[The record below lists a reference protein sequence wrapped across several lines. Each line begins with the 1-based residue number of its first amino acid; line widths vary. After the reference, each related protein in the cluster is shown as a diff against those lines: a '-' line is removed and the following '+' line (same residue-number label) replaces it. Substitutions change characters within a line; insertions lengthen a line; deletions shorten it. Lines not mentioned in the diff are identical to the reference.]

1 MRGIAADDG
10 RERKGSMGRKA
21 DESRG
26 QGATARRSS
35 PSRTV
40 VEYVVLAVVAI
51 SVALLIQAFL
61 VKPYRIP
68 SPSMEDTLLVGDRV
82 LADRISWRFS
92 DPQRGDIVVFH
103 PPGPGPV
110 LIKRIVGLP
119 GDTLSLRD
127 GAVYVNGERLTEP
140 YVRREDGSPE
150 PTEPFTKGLPW
161 NLQQPYT
168 VPADSYFMMGDN
180 RTDSADSRDFG
191 PIARDQLVGRAFARY
206 WPVGRIGGLGG

>member
-1 MRGIAADDG
+1 MGTKGAESG
-10 RERKGSMGRKA
+10 RHGTS
-21 DESRG
+21 
-26 QGATARRSS
+26 ARRSS
-35 PSRTV
+35 SSRTV
-40 VEYVVLAVVAI
+40 LEYVVLAIVAI

-110 LIKRIVGLP
+110 LIKRIIGLP
-119 GDTLSLRD
+119 GDTLSLR
-127 GAVYVNGERLTEP
+127 GWAVYVNGERLAEP
-140 YVRREDGSPE
+140 YVRRVDGEVE
-150 PTEPFTKGLPW
+150 PTEPFDLGLPW
-161 NLQQPYT
+161 NLQQPFT
-168 VPADSYFMMGDN
+168 VPAGSYFMMGDN

>member
-1 MRGIAADDG
+1 
-10 RERKGSMGRKA
+10 MGGKA
-21 DESRG
+21 DESSE
-26 QGATARRSS
+26 QGARARRSS

-40 VEYVVLAVVAI
+40 LEYVVLAVVAI
-51 SVALLIQAFL
+51 TVALLIQAFL

-119 GDTLSLRD
+119 GDTLTLRN
-127 GAVYVNGERLTEP
+127 GAVYVNGERLAEP
-140 YVRREDGSPE
+140 YVRRVDGEAE
-150 PTEPFTKGLPW
+150 PTEPFDLGLPW
-161 NLQQPYT
+161 NLQQSYT

-191 PIARDQLVGRAFARY
+191 PIVRDRFVGRAFARY
-206 WPVGRIGGLGG
+206 WPVARIGGLGG